1 MYQFDN
7 GFKLEKRKNNWEHL
21 QKIFK
26 KKNMP
31 IQFSDWDP
39 VMHAAPNAAY
49 DLLKKFY
56 TILTGR
62 ELNDQLQP
70 IQE

>member
-1 MYQFDN
+1 
-7 GFKLEKRKNNWEHL
+7 
-21 QKIFK
+21 
-26 KKNMP
+26 MP